1 MSDVVLSVERVS
13 KRYRLG
19 AKPHP
24 ATLREALAAVGAA
37 ALRAPARCLAG
48 VLPRSERAGAAAAA
62 DSGEF
67 WALRDVSFEVRRG
80 EVLGIMGRNGAGKS
94 TLLKILARITEPTH
108 GRVGWRG
115 RVGSLLEVG
124 TGFHPDL
131 TGRENIFLNGRILG
145 LSRREVRRRFDQ
157 IVAFAEVERF
167 LDTPVK
173 HYSSGMYVRLGFAVA
188 AHVETDILIVDEV
201 LAVGDAAFQRKCQA
215 AIAQA
220 AHGGRTVLFV
230 SHNPTVTAA
239 TCTRCLI
246 MEDGSVGRV
255 GAAAELVPAY
265 LRSLTPRPPGGVV
278 FAADA
283 RRHSQFRRVGLQTA
297 AGRPADDFDADEEIR
312 IEVCYSVGQAAADLV
327 LVAHL
332 FNEAGV
338 RVLSSRL
345 RQSSAD
351 DGHPFGVGDHA
362 FRLTVPPR
370 LLAAGNY
377 TITVRSFLEDG
388 PEIERHVHCC
398 GFSVT
403 DRSGGWQAPG
413 AVLGIPLP
421 WIAVR
426 DGG

>member
-1 MSDVVLSVERVS
+1 MADVVLSVERVS

-19 AKPHP
+19 VKLHP
-24 ATLREALAAVGAA
+24 ATLREALATAGTA

-48 VLPRSERAGAAAAA
+48 VLRRGEPAGPGPAA
-62 DSGEF
+62 DPGEF

-94 TLLKILARITEPTH
+94 TLLKILARITEPTR

-145 LSRREVRRRFDQ
+145 LSRREVRRRFDE

-188 AHVETDILIVDEV
+188 AHVETDVLIVDEV

-220 AHGGRTVLFV
+220 ALDGRTVLFV

-246 MEDGSVGRV
+246 MEDGTVSRV
-255 GAAAELVPAY
+255 GAAAEIVPAY
-265 LRSLTPRPPGGVV
+265 LRSLTPRPPGSVV
-278 FAADA
+278 FAADTQ
-283 RRHSQFRRVGLQTA
+283 RHSQFQRVALQNA
-297 AGRPADDFDADEEIR
+297 AGRPTDDFDAVEEIR
-312 IEVCYSVGQAAADLV
+312 IEVGYTVRQAAADLV
-327 LVAHL
+327 LVVHL
-332 FNEAGV
+332 FNEAGI
-338 RVLSSRL
+338 RVLASRI

-362 FRLTVPPR
+362 FHLTVPPR
-370 LLAAGNY
+370 LLAPGAY
-377 TITVRSFLEDG
+377 TITVRSFLEHG
-388 PEIERHVHCC
+388 PDIERHVHCC

-403 DRSGGWQAPG
+403 DRSGGWRAPG

-426 DGG
+426 EGG